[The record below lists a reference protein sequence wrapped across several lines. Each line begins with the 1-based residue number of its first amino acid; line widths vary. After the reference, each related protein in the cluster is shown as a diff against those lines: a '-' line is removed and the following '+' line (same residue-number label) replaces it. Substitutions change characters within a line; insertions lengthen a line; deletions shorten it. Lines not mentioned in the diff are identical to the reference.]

1 MHKAVDGNFHAIGEL
16 EVVPKDLQWRLFEQ
30 VEKEMSKYKTN
41 QLVILAPLPRY
52 LENPCCNQKDHMT
65 SMKKEEYKKK
75 LEEDIYKLRQ
85 NLKDFA
91 FRKGWK
97 SAVTVSTWGR
107 VKKLDNIWEDNIH
120 LTEDGYFA
128 ISEAVVEAVASLRGK
143 RRGQECATPQAK
155 KQRLDSTTPGGQSGR
170 GRDFSSREQSPRGSS
185 GVRRRGGG
193 RSSGGGGWSRGWSRG
208 HNRGFLNR
216 RGNNQYY

>member
-1 MHKAVDGNFHAIGEL
+1 
-16 EVVPKDLQWRLFEQ
+16 
-30 VEKEMSKYKTN
+30 
-41 QLVILAPLPRY
+41 
-52 LENPCCNQKDHMT
+52 MT
-65 SMKKEEYKKK
+65 SMKKEDYSKK
-75 LEEDIYKLRQ
+75 LEEDIYKLHH

-107 VKKLDNIWEDNIH
+107 VKKLDKIWEDNIH

-143 RRGQECATPQAK
+143 RRGQEVTTPQAK
-155 KQRLDSTTPGGQSGR
+155 KQRLDSTAPGGQSGR
-170 GRDFSSREQSPRGSS
+170 GRVISSCGQSPMGPSGMRG
-185 GVRRRGGG
+185 RGGG
-193 RSSGGGGWSRGWSRG
+193 WPSGGGGWSRGWSRG